1 MILFTLS
8 LALLCPLPVPM
19 VTPSVE
25 RLVAAAAD
33 SAIEDARAALKRG
46 QPWHASRLLAPVLA
60 DSARR
65 TPEVTLLA
73 ATAASRWGGWNS
85 TRDMLKGAS
94 WLDENSAEGRA
105 LLARAL
111 LETGADSAAAAQS
124 HLSVAASSGRE
135 KAERQVILARAL
147 DRLDSLDAAA
157 RAYAGAA
164 EKLPA
169 IADWLVYRAA
179 IVTRDSATRA
189 ARFATLTRR
198 TVAEYVPVAR
208 ADGLKRSGD
217 SLRAASA
224 YAAVGDVEQAWRL
237 RLALA
242 PPRSAARDSLR
253 DDLIQS
259 LRSAPSTARA
269 AAAVSLLDAG
279 FAPLP
284 DSTQLLVGRAIASR
298 GPASRTVDAYKR
310 AFAAGLGEA
319 RDRWE
324 YGRALFA
331 LGRYAEAA
339 AQFARVRA
347 PRSLA
352 ASAAYQRGRAM
363 VREGRLEA
371 GRDVLRALVRDHA
384 KETEP
389 AATALFL
396 LGDLATDEDRDAA
409 ARDAFRTVVT
419 RYPRASLAPEAAF
432 RAAIIALVAGHART
446 AATELDALAARS
458 GANAE
463 REAARYWA
471 GRAWAG
477 AGDSAAARDRWRQAT
492 RDSLGYYGALASRRL
507 GQRPWL
513 PAPAD
518 EKFEQVPDAD
528 STLARVALLRQLGM
542 DREARWEL
550 SALSGISGDD
560 AEHLLGVAAALR
572 DAGEAS
578 RAMRVTW
585 RAIAAGAPRD
595 ARTYRLLYPVVHR
608 PALIA
613 EARRREVDPVF
624 AAALIRQE
632 SNFTPA
638 AVSSAGARGLMQV
651 MPSVGHTVA
660 RSLGYPLWDAVLL
673 FEPDVNLELGMAHL
687 GELSERYSTAV
698 EILAA
703 YNAGVS
709 RVKRWNEKAGVADP
723 EVFAERIPYAETRDY
738 VRIIQ
743 RNMDFYGALYDWST
757 VNSQRS
763 TADVDRRP

>member
-8 LALLCPLPVPM
+8 LALLCPLPVPL
-19 VTPSVE
+19 VTPSVD

-33 SAIEDARAALKRG
+33 SAVQDARAALQRG

-73 ATAASRWGGWNS
+73 ATAASQWGGWKS
-85 TRDMLKGAS
+85 VRGMLEGES
-94 WLDENSAEGRA
+94 WLDRHSAEGRA

-111 LETGADSAAAAQS
+111 LETNADSAAAVESKRA
-124 HLSVAASSGRE
+124 VAASSGRE
-135 KAERQVILARAL
+135 QAERRVILARAL

-157 RAYAGAA
+157 RTYAGAA

-169 IADWLVYRAA
+169 IADWLMYRAA

-189 ARFATLTRR
+189 RRFATLTRPV
-198 TVAEYVPVAR
+198 VAEYVPVAR
-208 ADGLKRSGD
+208 ADGFKRAGD
-217 SLRAASA
+217 SLHAASA

-242 PPRSAARDSLR
+242 PPKGAVRDSLH
-253 DDLIQS
+253 DDLVQS
-259 LRSAPSTARA
+259 LRSAPGTARA
-269 AAAVSLLDAG
+269 AAAVAVLDAG

-284 DSTQLLVGRAIASR
+284 AGTQLLVGRAIASR
-298 GPASRTVDAYKR
+298 GPASRTIDAYKR

-331 LGRYAEAA
+331 SGRYAEAA

-352 ASAAYQRGRAM
+352 ASAAYQRGRAL

-371 GRDVLRALVRDHA
+371 GRDALRALIRDYPR
-384 KETEP
+384 ETEP

-396 LGDLATDEDRDAA
+396 LGDLATDEDRDAP

-446 AATELDALAARS
+446 AATELDDLAARS

-471 GRAWAG
+471 GRAWAQ
-477 AGDSAAARDRWRQAT
+477 AGDSAAARERWRQAT
-492 RDSLGYYGALASRRL
+492 RDSLGYYGAQASRRL
-507 GQRPWL
+507 GQRPWV
-513 PAPAD
+513 PAAAD
-518 EKFEQVPDAD
+518 ETFEPVPDAD
-528 STLARVALLRQLGM
+528 SALARVALLRELGM

-550 SALSGISGDD
+550 AALSDLSGTD
-560 AEHLLGVAAALR
+560 AERLLGVAAALR

-578 RAMRVTW
+578 RAMRLTW

-613 EARRREVDPVF
+613 EAKRRDVDPVF

-638 AVSSAGARGLMQV
+638 AVSRAGARGLMQV
-651 MPSVGHTVA
+651 MPSVGHGIA
-660 RSLGYPLWDAVLL
+660 RSLGYPLWDPVLL

-687 GELSERYSTAV
+687 GELSERYATPA

-709 RVKRWNEKAGVADP
+709 RVQRWNEKAGVADP

-743 RNMDFYGALYDWST
+743 RNMDFYGALYDWTSAK
-757 VNSQRS
+757 R
-763 TADVDRRP
+763 

>member
-8 LALLCPLPVPM
+8 LALLCPLPVPV
-19 VTPSVE
+19 VTPSVD

-33 SAIEDARAALKRG
+33 SAIQDARAALERG

-73 ATAASRWGGWNS
+73 ATAASRWGGWAS
-85 TRDMLKGAS
+85 VREMLEGES
-94 WLDENSAEGRA
+94 WLDDDHGSGRA

-124 HLSVAASSGRE
+124 RLAVQAASGRE
-135 KAERQVILARAL
+135 QAERQVILARAL

-157 RAYAGAA
+157 SAYGSAA

-169 IADWLVYRAA
+169 VADWLVYRAA
-179 IVTRDSATRA
+179 IVTRDSSARATRLA
-189 ARFATLTRR
+189 MLTRPV
-198 TVAEYVPVAR
+198 VADQVPLAR
-208 ADGLKRSGD
+208 ADGFKRSGD

-224 YAAVGDVEQAWRL
+224 YAAVGDIEQSWRL
-237 RLALA
+237 RLALTA
-242 PPRSAARDSLR
+242 PGSAARDSLH
-253 DDLIQS
+253 DDLLQA
-259 LRSAPSTARA
+259 LRSAPGTARA
-269 AAAVSLLDAG
+269 SSAVRVLDAG

-284 DSTQLLVGRAIASR
+284 ASTQLLVGRAIASR
-298 GPASRTVDAYKR
+298 GPASRTVAAYQR
-310 AFAAGLGEA
+310 AFAAGLGES
-319 RDRWE
+319 RDHWE

-331 LGRYAEAA
+331 LGRYAEAGS
-339 AQFARVRA
+339 QFAKVKA

-371 GRDVLRALVRDHA
+371 GRDVLRALIRDYPG
-384 KETEP
+384 ETEP

-432 RAAIIALVAGHART
+432 RAAIIALVAGHAET
-446 AATELDALAARS
+446 AAKELDTLAARS

-463 REAARYWA
+463 RDAARYWA
-471 GRAWAG
+471 GRAWAQ
-477 AGDSAAARDRWRQAT
+477 AGDSAAARERWRLAA

-507 GQRPWL
+507 GQRPWV
-513 PAPAD
+513 PASAE
-518 EKFEQVPDAD
+518 EKFQPVPDAD
-528 STLARVALLRQLGM
+528 SALARVALLRQLGM

-550 SALSGISGDD
+550 TALSDVTGND
-560 AEHLLGVAAALR
+560 AERLLGVAAALR

-578 RAMRVTW
+578 RAMRLTW

-613 EARRREVDPVF
+613 EARRRKVNPVF

-632 SNFTPA
+632 SNFTPS
-638 AVSSAGARGLMQV
+638 AVSNAGARGLMQV

-687 GELSERYSTAV
+687 GELSERYATAV

-709 RVKRWNEKAGVADP
+709 RVERWDDKAGVADP

-743 RNMDFYGALYDWST
+743 RNMDFYAALYDWS
-757 VNSQRS
+757 
-763 TADVDRRP
+763 RPANQ

>member
-19 VTPSVE
+19 VTPSVD

-33 SAIEDARAALKRG
+33 SAVENARAALKRG

-73 ATAASRWGGWNS
+73 ATAASRWGGWKS
-85 TRDMLKGAS
+85 VREMLEGES
-94 WLDENSAEGRA
+94 WLDEHSAEGRS

-111 LETGADSAAAAQS
+111 LEAGADSAAAAQS
-124 HLSVAASSGRE
+124 RLAVAASSGRE
-135 KAERQVILARAL
+135 RAERQVILARAL

-189 ARFATLTRR
+189 TRFATLTRPV
-198 TVAEYVPVAR
+198 VAEYVPVAR

-224 YAAVGDVEQAWRL
+224 YTAVGDVERAWRL

-242 PPRSAARDSLR
+242 PPKSAARDSLR

-259 LRSAPSTARA
+259 LRSAPGTARA

-284 DSTQLLVGRAIASR
+284 AGTQLLVGRAIASR

-339 AQFARVRA
+339 GQFARVKA

-371 GRDVLRALVRDHA
+371 GRDVLRALVRDYA

-419 RYPRASLAPEAAF
+419 RYPRSSLAPEAAF

-446 AATELDALAARS
+446 AATELDALAART

-471 GRAWAG
+471 GRAWAA
-477 AGDSAAARDRWRQAT
+477 AGDSAAARDRWREAT
-492 RDSLGYYGALASRRL
+492 RDSRGYYGALASRRL
-507 GQRPWL
+507 GQRPWV
-513 PAPAD
+513 PAPAED
-518 EKFEQVPDAD
+518 KFEQVPDVD
-528 STLARVALLRQLGM
+528 STLERVVVLRQLGM

-550 SALSGISGDD
+550 AALSDFPGED
-560 AEHLLGVAAALR
+560 AEQLLGVAAALR

-578 RAMRVTW
+578 RAMRLTW

-613 EARRREVDPVF
+613 EARRRKVDPVF

-632 SNFTPA
+632 SNFTPS
-638 AVSSAGARGLMQV
+638 AVSRAGARGLMQV
-651 MPSVGHTVA
+651 MPNVGHTVA

-673 FEPDVNLELGMAHL
+673 FEADVNLELGMAHL
-687 GELSERYSTAV
+687 GELSERYSTPA

-709 RVKRWNEKAGVADP
+709 RVKRWNEKPGVADP

-743 RNMDFYGALYDWST
+743 RNMDFYGALYDWTSAK
-757 VNSQRS
+757 R
-763 TADVDRRP
+763 

>member
-19 VTPSVE
+19 VTPSVD

-33 SAIEDARAALKRG
+33 SAIQDARAALQRG

-73 ATAASRWGGWNS
+73 ATAASRWGGWKS
-85 TRDMLKGAS
+85 VREMLTRQS
-94 WLDENSAEGRA
+94 WLDESHGEGRA

-111 LETGADSAAAAQS
+111 LETDADSAAAAQS
-124 HLSVAASSGRE
+124 HLAADAASGRE

-157 RAYAGAA
+157 SAYASAA
-164 EKLPA
+164 EKLPT

-179 IVTRDSATRA
+179 IVTRDSAERVR
-189 ARFATLTRR
+189 RFATLTRPV
-198 TVAEYVPVAR
+198 VAEYVPVGR

-217 SLRAASA
+217 SLRAAAA
-224 YAAVGDVEQAWRL
+224 YAGVGDVEQAWRL

-242 PPRSAARDSLR
+242 PPKSAARDSLH
-253 DDLIQS
+253 DDLIQT
-259 LRSAPSTARA
+259 LRSAPGTARA
-269 AAAVSLLDAG
+269 AAAVQVLDAG

-284 DSTQLLVGRAIASR
+284 ASTQLLVARAIASR
-298 GPASRTVDAYKR
+298 GPASRTVEAYKR
-310 AFAAGLGEA
+310 AFAAGPAES

-339 AQFARVRA
+339 AQFARVKQ

-352 ASAAYQRGRAM
+352 ASAAYQRGRAL
-363 VREGRLEA
+363 VRGGRLEA
-371 GRDVLRALVRDHA
+371 GRDALRALIRDYPR
-384 KETEP
+384 ETEP

-409 ARDAFRTVVT
+409 ARDAFRTVVS
-419 RYPRASLAPEAAF
+419 RYPRANLAPEAAF
-432 RAAIIALVAGHART
+432 RAAIIALVAGHSRT
-446 AATELDALAARS
+446 AATELDALAAKS
-458 GANAE
+458 GANSE

-471 GRAWAG
+471 GRAWAQ
-477 AGDSAAARDRWRQAT
+477 AGDSAAARDRWQLAT
-492 RDSLGYYGALASRRL
+492 RDSLGYYGALASHRL
-507 GQRPWL
+507 GRRPWV
-513 PAPAD
+513 PAPAE
-518 EKFEQVPDAD
+518 EKFRDVPAAD

-550 SALSGISGDD
+550 SALSDLSGNDV
-560 AEHLLGVAAALR
+560 ELLLGVAAALR

-578 RAMRVTW
+578 RAMRLTW

-613 EARRREVDPVF
+613 EARRRHVDPVF

-632 SNFTPA
+632 SNFTPS
-638 AVSSAGARGLMQV
+638 AVSRAGARGLMQL
-651 MPSVGHTVA
+651 MPAVGHTVA
-660 RSLGYPLWDAVLL
+660 RALGYPLWDAVLL

-687 GELSERYSTAV
+687 GQLSERYSTPV

-709 RVKRWNEKAGVADP
+709 RVERWDDKAGVADA
-723 EVFAERIPYAETRDY
+723 EIFAERIPYAETRDY

-743 RNMDFYGALYDWST
+743 RNMDFYGALYDWS
-757 VNSQRS
+757 
-763 TADVDRRP
+763 RPANQ